1 MFTDQQ
7 RQALSRLLAAQ
18 GLPPEIQVAERMA
31 GDGSDRQ
38 FYRFAVGD
46 LSLLAVLPSASQPQ
60 GMAEARAANAIGR
73 HFFRHGAAVPRIYG
87 FAEECGL
94 ILFEDLGDTKL
105 HDLILLQ
112 GAEAPEVDTY
122 YRQAL
127 AALVHLQTETRQGFQ
142 PDWCWDTPRYD
153 RALMLAR
160 ESGYFQKAL
169 CEDFLGMN
177 GLPRGLGQEFV
188 FLAERAM
195 QEPADFILHRDFQ
208 SRNLMV
214 HEGKVRIIDFQG
226 ARLGPL
232 GYDPASL
239 LIDPYAGLSPN
250 RQQALLGCYL
260 DALASHIPLDR
271 GRFIEGYYYMALQR
285 NLQILGAF
293 AFLSKNRGK
302 QFFRQF
308 ITPAAGSLHEHLAA
322 PQGRDFPCLRAVVA
336 RVRDFLNNDGL
347 AKFVTPAKAATQP
360 CCDSPKRL
368 DSGLRRNDGM

>member
-1 MFTDQQ
+1 MFTDQH
-7 RQALSRLLAAQ
+7 RQALGRLLAAQ
-18 GLPPEIQVAERMA
+18 GFSPEIEVADRMA

-38 FYRFAVGD
+38 FYRLAVGER
-46 LSLLAVLPSASQPQ
+46 SLLAILPGAGQPQ
-60 GMAEARAANAIGR
+60 GMAEARAAYLIGQ
-73 HFFRHGAAVPRIYG
+73 HFFREGAAVPRIYG

-94 ILFEDLGDTKL
+94 ILCEDLGDTKL
-105 HDLILLQ
+105 HDLVLRQ
-112 GAEAPEVDTY
+112 GAQAEEVEAY

-127 AALVHLQTETRQGFQ
+127 VALAHLQTETRHGFQ

-153 RALMLAR
+153 RELMLAR
-160 ESGYFQKAL
+160 ESGYFRKAL

-177 GLPRGLGQEFV
+177 DLPQGLDREFV
-188 FLAERAM
+188 FLAERAA

-214 HEGKVRIIDFQG
+214 CEGKIRIIDFQG

-239 LIDPYAGLSPN
+239 LIDPYAGLSSD

-260 DALASHIPLDR
+260 DALAAHIPLDR
-271 GRFIEGYYYMALQR
+271 GRFLEGYYYMALQR

-308 ITPAAGSLHEHLAA
+308 IKPAATTLHEHLAA
-322 PQGRDFPCLRAVVA
+322 PQGRDFPCLRAVVEQA
-336 RVRDFLNNDGL
+336 INLLEAV
-347 AKFVTPAKAATQP
+347 A
-360 CCDSPKRL
+360 
-368 DSGLRRNDGM
+368 

>member
-1 MFTDQQ
+1 VFTDQH
-7 RQALSRLLAAQ
+7 RQALGRLLIEQ
-18 GLPPEIQVAERMA
+18 GFSPEIQVADRMA

-38 FYRFAVGD
+38 FYRLAVGD
-46 LSLLAVLPSASQPQ
+46 LSLLAVLPSASQSL
-60 GMAEARAANAIGR
+60 GMAEARAANAIGQ
-73 HFFRHGAAVPRIYG
+73 HFYRHGAAVPKIYG
-87 FAEECGL
+87 FAEDCGL
-94 ILFEDLGDTKL
+94 ILCEDLGDTKL
-105 HDLILLQ
+105 HDLVLQ
-112 GAEAPEVDTY
+112 HGVQAPEVEAY

-127 AALVHLQTETRQGFQ
+127 AALAYLQTETRQGFQ

-153 RALMLAR
+153 RELMLAR

-169 CEDFLGMN
+169 CEDFLGMRN
-177 GLPRGLGQEFV
+177 LPQGLGQEFV
-188 FLAERAM
+188 FLADRAM
-195 QEPADFILHRDFQ
+195 QEPDDFILHRDFQ

-214 HEGKVRIIDFQG
+214 CEGKIRIIDFQG

-239 LIDPYAGLSPN
+239 LIDPYVGLSSD

-308 ITPAAGSLHEHLAA
+308 ITPAARTLHEHLAA
-322 PQGRDFPCLRAVVA
+322 PQGRDFPCLHAVVEQ
-336 RVRDFLNNDGL
+336 VRNL
-347 AKFVTPAKAATQP
+347 
-360 CCDSPKRL
+360 L
-368 DSGLRRNDGM
+368 DAVV

>member
-1 MFTDQQ
+1 MFTDQH
-7 RQALSRLLAAQ
+7 RRALGKLLAAR
-18 GLPPEIQVAERMA
+18 GFPSEIQVADRMA

-38 FYRFAVGD
+38 FYRLAVGD
-46 LSLLAVLPSASQPQ
+46 LSLLAILPSAGQPH
-60 GMAEARAANAIGR
+60 GMAEARAAYLIGQ
-73 HFFRHGAAVPRIYG
+73 HFFKGGAAVPRIYG

-94 ILFEDLGDTKL
+94 ILCEDLGDTKL
-105 HDLILLQ
+105 HDLILQ
-112 GAEAPEVDTY
+112 YGAEAEEVEAY

-127 AALVHLQTETRQGFQ
+127 AALAHLQTEARHGFQ

-153 RALMLAR
+153 RELMLAR
-160 ESGYFQKAL
+160 ESGYFRKAL
-169 CEDFLGMN
+169 CEDFLGMSALPQ
-177 GLPRGLGQEFV
+177 GLEQEFV
-188 FLAERAM
+188 FLAERAG

-214 HEGKVRIIDFQG
+214 CEGKIRIIDFQG

-239 LIDPYAGLSPN
+239 LIDPYAGLSAD

-260 DALASHIPLDR
+260 DALAAHIPLDR
-271 GRFIEGYYYMALQR
+271 GRFLEGYYYMALQR

-308 ITPAAGSLHEHLAA
+308 LKPAASTLHEHLAA
-322 PQGRDFPCLRAVVA
+322 PQGRDFPCLRAVVEQA
-336 RVRDFLNNDGL
+336 INLLEAV
-347 AKFVTPAKAATQP
+347 A
-360 CCDSPKRL
+360 
-368 DSGLRRNDGM
+368 

>member
-1 MFTDQQ
+1 MFTDQH
-7 RQALSRLLAAQ
+7 RQALGRLLAAQ
-18 GLPPEIQVAERMA
+18 GLSSEIEVADRMA

-38 FYRFAVGD
+38 FYRFAIGD
-46 LSLLAVLPSASQPQ
+46 LSLLAVLPSASQPH
-60 GMAEARAANAIGR
+60 GMAEARAASAIGQ
-73 HFFRHGAAVPRIYG
+73 HFFKHGAAVPKIYG

-105 HDLILLQ
+105 HDLVLRH
-112 GAEAPEVDTY
+112 GADAPEVDIY

-127 AALVHLQTETRQGFQ
+127 AALAHLQTETRQGFQ
-142 PDWCWDTPRYD
+142 LEWCWDTPRYD

-169 CEDFLGMN
+169 CEDFLGMRD
-177 GLPRGLGQEFV
+177 LPQGLGQEFV

-214 HEGKVRIIDFQG
+214 CEGKVRIIDFQG

-239 LIDPYAGLSPN
+239 LIDPYVGLSSD

-260 DALASHIPLDR
+260 DALALHIPLDR
-271 GRFIEGYYYMALQR
+271 GRFIEGYYYMVLQR

-293 AFLSKNRGK
+293 AFLSKIRGK

-308 ITPAAGSLHEHLAA
+308 IKPAASTLQEHLAGL
-322 PQGRDFPCLRAVVA
+322 QGRDFPCLRAVVEQA
-336 RVRDFLNNDGL
+336 INFLEVG
-347 AKFVTPAKAATQP
+347 VTK
-360 CCDSPKRL
+360 
-368 DSGLRRNDGM
+368 

>member
-1 MFTDQQ
+1 MFTDQH
-7 RQALSRLLAAQ
+7 RQALGRLLAAQ
-18 GLPPEIQVAERMA
+18 GLPPAIQVAERMA

-38 FYRFAVGD
+38 FYRFAVGG
-46 LSLLAVLPSASQPQ
+46 LSLLAVLPSATQAQ
-60 GMAEARAANAIGR
+60 GMAEARAANAIGQ
-73 HFFRHGAAVPRIYG
+73 HFFRHGAAVPRIFG
-87 FAEECGL
+87 FAEDCGL
-94 ILFEDLGDTKL
+94 IICEDLGDTKL
-105 HDLILLQ
+105 HDLVLRQ
-112 GAEAPEVDTY
+112 GVEAPEVDTY
-122 YRQAL
+122 YRHAL
-127 AALVHLQTETRQGFQ
+127 AALAHLQTETRQGFQ
-142 PDWCWDTPRYD
+142 AEWCWDTPRYD
-153 RALMLAR
+153 RELMLAR

-169 CEDFLGMN
+169 CEDFLGMS
-177 GLPRGLGQEFV
+177 GLPQGLGQEFI

-214 HEGKVRIIDFQG
+214 CEGKIRIIDFQG

-239 LIDPYAGLSPN
+239 LIDPYVGLSLN
-250 RQQALLGCYL
+250 RQQALLGYYL

-308 ITPAAGSLHEHLAA
+308 ITPAARTLHEHLAA
-322 PQGRDFPCLRAVVA
+322 PQGRDFPCLRAVVEQA
-336 RVRDFLNNDGL
+336 INLLNNQYG
-347 AKFVTPAKAATQP
+347 TP
-360 CCDSPKRL
+360 
-368 DSGLRRNDGM
+368 